1 MNYLSVC
8 SGIEAASVAWE
19 PLGFK
24 PVAFSEIDKFASS
37 VLAHRF
43 PDVPNLGDM
52 TGYENWNF
60 STNVDVLVGGTP
72 CQSFSKAGFRA
83 GLQDAR
89 GNLALVFCLIAQKF
103 RPKWVIWENV
113 PGVLSTNG
121 GRDFGSIVGALAEI
135 GYGWAYRILDAKYFG
150 VPQQRRRV
158 FLVGYLGDWR
168 PAAEVLFEPESLPGH
183 SRKSIQE
190 GNQHTGSSSNRP
202 EKQIPILM
210 DQGGSNMTVKW
221 GLTGTLRAQ
230 THGNNPICFHATQ
243 NPISGHA
250 SPALGTT
257 SRIGVYLPQDNYPI
271 VAKSLTAR
279 NVRFDASVETFLPQ
293 DNGDIRR
300 LTPLECERLQGFPD
314 NWTLVPKASDNTRY
328 HAIGNSMAVPV
339 MRWIGNRLKTCTL
352 GSTM

>member
-1 MNYLSVC
+1 MNYLSIC

-210 DQGGSNMTVKW
+210 DQGGNNITIKW
-221 GLTGTLRAQ
+221 GLTGTIRAQ
-230 THGNNPICFHATQ
+230 THGNNPI
-243 NPISGHA
+243 I
-250 SPALGTT
+250 
-257 SRIGVYLPQDNYPI
+257 
-271 VAKSLTAR
+271 AKALTAR

-293 DNGDIRR
+293 DNGYIRR

>member
-168 PAAEVLFEPESLPGH
+168 PAAEILFEPESLPGH
-183 SRKSIQE
+183 FGKSIQE
-190 GNQHTGSSSNRP
+190 GSEYTGSSSNRP

-230 THGNNPICFHATQ
+230 THGNNPI
-243 NPISGHA
+243 
-250 SPALGTT
+250 
-257 SRIGVYLPQDNYPI
+257 

-279 NVRFDASVETFLPQ
+279 NVRFDPTVETFLPQ

-328 HAIGNSMAVPV
+328 YAIGNSMAVPV

>member
-1 MNYLSVC
+1 LGFKVNYLSIC

-210 DQGGSNMTVKW
+210 DQGGNNITIKW
-221 GLTGTLRAQ
+221 GLTGTIRAQ
-230 THGNNPICFHATQ
+230 THGNNPI
-243 NPISGHA
+243 I
-250 SPALGTT
+250 
-257 SRIGVYLPQDNYPI
+257 
-271 VAKSLTAR
+271 AKALTAR

-293 DNGDIRR
+293 DNGYIRR